1 MAEKT
6 KVAMNKVTK
15 EALLDLLSNGN
26 VEIVIPS
33 EVTVIDYVDGNIDRA
48 DKGLMYWARLEV
60 VSTEELELLKQVG
73 LEENANLLKLKLSGY
88 QNENLNALVGR
99 TLNTAGMELVF
110 DEKKVRD
117 RMDIVGLCFKSELKD
132 LKEVV

>member
-1 MAEKT
+1 MAEMT

-15 EALLDLLSNGN
+15 ETLLDLLSGGN
-26 VEIVIPS
+26 VEMNIPN
-33 EVTVIDYVDGNIDRA
+33 EVTVVSYVADSIDRG

-60 VSTEELELLKQVG
+60 VSTEELELLKKVG

-99 TLNTAGMELVF
+99 NLDTAGMELVF
-110 DEKKVRD
+110 DEKKIRD
-117 RMDIVGLCFKSELKD
+117 RTDIVGLCFKSELKD
-132 LKEVV
+132 LKAVD